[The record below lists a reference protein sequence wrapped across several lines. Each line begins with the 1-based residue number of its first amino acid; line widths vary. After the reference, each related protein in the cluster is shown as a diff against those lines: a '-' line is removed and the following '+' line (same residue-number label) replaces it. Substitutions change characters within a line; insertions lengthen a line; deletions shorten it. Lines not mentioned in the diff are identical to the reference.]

1 MKPEIHRKIQEDEDF
16 VHFPKLDNSLKKV
29 INKNPDGLEDNK
41 IADILCIS
49 VEEVE
54 SLYQS
59 AIKKIRQKLKIEV

>member
-1 MKPEIHRKIQEDEDF
+1 M
-16 VHFPKLDNSLKKV
+16 
-29 INKNPDGLEDNK
+29 NKNPDGLEDSK

-59 AIKKIRQKLKIEV
+59 AIKKIRQKLNIKV

>member
-1 MKPEIHRKIQEDEDF
+1 MKSEIHRKIQEDEDF
-16 VHFPKLDNSLKKV
+16 VHCPKFDNSLKK
-29 INKNPDGLEDNK
+29 IMNKNPDGLEDSK

-59 AIKKIRQKLKIEV
+59 AIKKIRQKLNIKV